1 MRRLRLKVR
10 SLTIRF
16 MVILLLLVAMQQRA
30 QAVDYYSSGSGE
42 FSTIFPLAGLASGDR
57 LYIQNGH
64 TLTVNGIND
73 YSSVQNIQIIII
85 NGGAL
90 QLNDVLGVL
99 HLGNGSNVIVK
110 SGGQVIATGIL
121 GGLTTAIT
129 VAGGGVIP
137 PAYSPLFGDSNPLN
151 GPASVTASGTV
162 ILNQLYSI
170 ASTEWNT
177 PGTWSTS
184 SGGPSCNCIPGPND
198 LVIIE
203 SHRVRINNS
212 SMCGGLIIKQGG
224 QLLWANYDT
233 LYIKNSGSITVDSLA
248 TLDMSLIGVIHIEN
262 SSTTSITNA
271 GTMRSIQINYI
282 NNNTSVHITNTGNF
296 STSPSGKLYATT
308 NATITNGFNGNLTI
322 DELDG
327 NSTNFVINNNG
338 VIYIQKLSNVNNS
351 TIINNKNQGT
361 LYLGNGPITDIQ
373 LFCDIDGP
381 NTTVIGGANQ
391 EIIVPQ
397 DSYWHLELVM
407 NSDKNTIGDF
417 NIKGNLTFILDYY
430 STPSKINSTHRIVLN
445 GNTQQ
450 NISCRNSPY
459 CYFQFYNL
467 TVNNTSGLI
476 PAVLL
481 KGPYIDLRISNNLTL
496 TNGVIATEYSSIY
509 PRVFF
514 EAGSSVTPAGGSA
527 NSYID
532 GKITKAGTSAFTF
545 PTGDGA
551 IWAPIGISA
560 PSTAGTEFTA
570 RYFDAGYPDLTTDG
584 TFSHVS
590 ASEYWT
596 LSRANST
603 DAVNVTLHWKD
614 DTRSEISDLAD
625 LRVARWDGSQWVS
638 EGQNANSG
646 TISPAGWV
654 ESNPVSSFSPFTF
667 ASQNG
672 LNALP
677 VTLTYFTGN
686 QEGDM
691 IQLRWQT
698 ASEINNDFFTLE
710 RSFDAK
716 TFVPIGRVEGKGNTS
731 EKTTYS
737 FTDYPGVS
745 GLVYYRLSQTDFDGT
760 SETFDIISVNY
771 ELSAT
776 GITAW
781 PNPVTDGRIN
791 IALPAPVKGKLS
803 ATLYS
808 ASGAVVFRQDFFNP
822 EKTFSLELPA
832 GSGRGLYLL
841 QLDTQGSSTR
851 IKLLVK

>member
-1 MRRLRLKVR
+1 
-10 SLTIRF
+10 

-73 YSSVQNIQIIII
+73 YSAVSNLTIVIQ
-85 NGGAL
+85 NGGVL
-90 QLNDVLGVL
+90 ELRDILGVL
-99 HLGNGSNVIVK
+99 HLGTGSVVNIDA
-110 SGGQVIATGIL
+110 GGQLTATGIL
-121 GGLTTAIT
+121 GGFTTAIT
-129 VAGGGVIP
+129 IEGGGVIP
-137 PAYSPLFGDSNPLN
+137 PAYSPLFGDNNPQN
-151 GPASVTASGTV
+151 GPASVTSSGT
-162 ILNQLYSI
+162 ITLTQLYSI
-170 ASTEWNT
+170 SSGNWNT
-177 PGTWSTS
+177 AGTWSTS
-184 SGGPSCNCIPGPND
+184 SGGASCGCVPTATD
-198 LVIIE
+198 LVIVE
-203 SHRVRINNS
+203 NTHTINIAANS
-212 SMCGGLIIKQGG
+212 ECGGLTILNGG
-224 QLLWANYDT
+224 RVQWSNGAT
-233 LYIKNSGSITVDSLA
+233 LTIRNSGNIVVDGSGALDENTQTNANLFLDNSAASSITSNGTID
-248 TLDMSLIGVIHIEN
+248 LDALS
-262 SSTTSITNA
+262 
-271 GTMRSIQINYI
+271 Y
-282 NNNTSVHITNTGNF
+282 
-296 STSPSGKLYATT
+296 TT
-308 NATITNGFNGNLTI
+308 NAVPVHIVNTGTFNLNNDLLVGASSTLSNTGSMSFQSLNGNNVDFTF
-322 DELDG
+322 DNTGTVNMTGD
-327 NSTNFVINNNG
+327 FVNMAG
-338 VIYIQKLSNVNNS
+338 AES
-351 TIINNKNQGT
+351 INNKSGATWN
-361 LYLGNGPITDIQ
+361 Y
-373 LFCDIDGP
+373 
-381 NTTVIGGANQ
+381 GGATFDAATALYCDVDGANTFVYDRSGSQ
-391 EIIVPQ
+391 NIIIPQ
-397 DSYWHLELVM
+397 DSYWHLTLGGTGSKALTG
-407 NSDKNTIGDF
+407 NI
-417 NIKGNLTFILDYY
+417 NIKGDFTITDGSLVTFDY
-430 STPSKINSTHRIVLN
+430 STFGVTLN
-445 GNTQQ
+445 GTTVQTLQ
-450 NISCRNSPY
+450 FGSNSSSMS
-459 CYFQFYNL
+459 FYDL
-467 TVNNTSGLI
+467 TANNTSGTI
-476 PAVLL
+476 PAVIVTAATNLL
-481 KGPYIDLRISNNLTL
+481 INNSLTL
-496 TNGVIATEYSSIY
+496 TLGVIDVTGTTSGLYF
-509 PRVFF
+509 P
-514 EAGSSVTPAGGSA
+514 AGSSISPATGGSST
-527 NSYID
+527 SYVV
-532 GKITKAGTSAFTF
+532 GAVTKAGTSAFTF

-570 RYFDAGYPDLTTDG
+570 QYFDAGYPDLTTDG

-614 DTRSEISDLAD
+614 DTRSEITDLAD

-654 ESNPVSSFSPFTF
+654 ESNAVSSFSPFTF

-677 VTLTYFTGN
+677 VTLIAFTGS

-822 EKTFSLELPA
+822 EKTFSLDLPA

-851 IKLLVK
+851 LKLLVE